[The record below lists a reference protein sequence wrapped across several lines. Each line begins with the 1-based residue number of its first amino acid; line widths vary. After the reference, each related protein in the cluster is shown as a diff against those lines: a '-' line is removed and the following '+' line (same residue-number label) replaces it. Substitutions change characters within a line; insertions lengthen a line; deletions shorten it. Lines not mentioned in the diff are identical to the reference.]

1 VNWVHDV
8 QMCGILGE
16 NLSGQ
21 RMDRSHSLV
30 SSGGGGGRAEQEGGR
45 LFCWLMFG
53 TDRTPSMTFLA
64 KVGSLKRFFKD
75 LSCNLVI
82 ITTF

>member
-30 SSGGGGGRAEQEGGR
+30 SSGGGGGRGSRYENGGQIAVSLQSQMGLNR
-45 LFCWLMFG
+45 REVVCF
-53 TDRTPSMTFLA
+53 
-64 KVGSLKRFFKD
+64 VGSCLA
-75 LSCNLVI
+75 L
-82 ITTF
+82 TEPPP